1 MKRKSI
7 IQSLMDTQKASM
19 IAFEGQN
26 MQNRNFTELKQF
38 KLLPQI
44 QSDSETAETQVPH
57 S

>member
-44 QSDSETAETQVPH
+44 QSDSETAET
-57 S
+57 